1 MNMNT
6 INTNYM
12 TGTYSNST
20 IKQEVKSSQ
29 TETVSFLDRAAEKS
43 ESVVEQYKKKHPEEA
58 SHVDAQVRAGKSV
71 IAKSVAG
78 NVSRED
84 MTMEEYKSFINGLLK
99 TIPFDATRIYD
110 KEIVSISEAG
120 WKQMKNDPDYEAW
133 VLGYTVENRS
143 VRNPFFGLPGAS
155 ASFCVEKFG
164 ASIEEHVG
172 QGFSMSGP
180 GSTSKHEKNEKSWWE
195 KRQEKMEELLEEQA
209 ENALKKAQKQRALEH
224 KFYLSSSLASRQ
236 RLHSF
241 LTDDTKDSKDTME
254 FPATKMNALMAMAYE
269 NNINIFSKSIME
281 SQK

>member
-1 MNMNT
+1 MNT
-6 INTNYM
+6 INISYM
-12 TGTYSNST
+12 AGAYSNST
-20 IKQEVKSSQ
+20 IKQEVKNNQ
-29 TETVSFLDRAAEKS
+29 TEAVSFLDKAAEKS
-43 ESVVEQYKKKHPEEA
+43 ESVVEQYKKKNPKDA

-71 IAKSVAG
+71 IVKNGVD

-84 MTMEEYKSFINGLLK
+84 MTMDEYKRFINGLLK

-110 KEIVSISEAG
+110 KEIISISEAG

-155 ASFCVEKFG
+155 GSFGIEKFG
-164 ASIEEHVG
+164 ASIEEHMG

-180 GSTSKHEKNEKSWWE
+180 GSTSKHDKNEKSWWE
-195 KRQEKMEELLEEQA
+195 KRQEKMEERLKEQA

-241 LTDDTKDSKDTME
+241 LTEGTKDSKDTME
-254 FPATKMNALMAMAYE
+254 FQATKMNALMAMAYE
-269 NNINIFSKSIME
+269 NNISIFSRSIME
-281 SQK
+281 SKKR